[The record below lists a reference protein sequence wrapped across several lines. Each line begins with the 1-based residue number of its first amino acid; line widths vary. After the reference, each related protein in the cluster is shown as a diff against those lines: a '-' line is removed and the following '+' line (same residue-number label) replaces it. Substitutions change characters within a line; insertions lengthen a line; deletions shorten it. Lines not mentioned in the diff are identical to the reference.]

1 MNPIEYGMESDA
13 ITGIFCFPRDL
24 MSASAVVELAFVTT
38 TSTIKISSH
47 NNFRLS
53 LKVYT
58 TIAPASRF

>member
-1 MNPIEYGMESDA
+1 
-13 ITGIFCFPRDL
+13 